1 MKWLSLETFLGIF
14 VWTAPLAIL
23 VFISS
28 ITRST
33 KVHFLL
39 RCVYFPYLL
48 LMIFA
53 FFWFW
58 AGDGY
63 TNLWLVPLVFFTL
76 IVISFRYLIPKL
88 RDRMKILELF
98 NLFIIICAFLTI
110 WIVVLIHVIISKP
123 LIIE

>member
-14 VWTAPLAIL
+14 AWTAPLFIL
-23 VFISS
+23 TLISS
-28 ITRST
+28 RIKSI
-33 KVHFLL
+33 KILILL
-39 RCVYFPYLL
+39 RCIYMPYLF
-48 LMIFA
+48 LMAFA
-53 FFWFW
+53 FLWFW

-123 LIIE
+123 LMIE